1 MLVLKPNVAIL
12 DEPDSGLDIDAVKSV
27 AEAINKLMRYWG
39 GSSCNYALCTDPQ
52 ILVKIRSC

>member
-27 AEAINKLMRYWG
+27 AEAINKLI
-39 GSSCNYALCTDPQ
+39 
-52 ILVKIRSC
+52 ILVRE